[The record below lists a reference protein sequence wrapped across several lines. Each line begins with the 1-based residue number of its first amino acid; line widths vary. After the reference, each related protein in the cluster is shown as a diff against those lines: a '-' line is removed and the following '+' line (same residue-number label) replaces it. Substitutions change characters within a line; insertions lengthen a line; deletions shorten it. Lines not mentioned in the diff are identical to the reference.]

1 MESGSRQSPDQAGGP
16 IGNRTTRFTN
26 RDKMRAA
33 QREAGWRRFVYERR
47 VADGKMTR
55 AKADE
60 EIALMDE
67 IAADYG
73 ALAGADDAEGRLV

>member
-1 MESGSRQSPDQAGGP
+1 MS
-16 IGNRTTRFTN
+16 RFTN

-33 QREAGWRRFVYERR
+33 QREVGYRRFVYAKR
-47 VADGKMTR
+47 VADGKMQQS
-55 AKADE
+55 KADE

-73 ALAGADDAEGRLV
+73 ALAEADEKKERLL